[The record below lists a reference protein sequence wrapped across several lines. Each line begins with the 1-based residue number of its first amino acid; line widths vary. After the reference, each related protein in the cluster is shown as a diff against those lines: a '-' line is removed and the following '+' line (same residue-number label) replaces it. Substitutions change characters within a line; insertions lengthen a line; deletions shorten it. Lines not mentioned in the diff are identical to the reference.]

1 MRRRVGGVNMHL
13 FRGKG
18 LYLAGLIFLFP
29 QAGMAE
35 GGRTDLSGPGEAEV
49 VAGTG
54 YQHTLFDSAD
64 EKCQHCHNDLYDT
77 WKTSMHAQSWADPIF
92 QSKYQDF
99 LRLQVSKIG
108 ATGPTGEYREGTIQK
123 TAQVCIKCHAPAA
136 YYSGDY
142 SVQVTQVGD
151 VTVDPAAYTD
161 GLALENNLAPAYDP
175 AVPAIVA
182 SMSTQGKVYTVSYHI
197 GHSHNREGINCA
209 FCHSIET
216 VRMMND
222 QDGDGG
228 RYTLE
233 TPLKQGPIGP
243 IVRAAGDTLWYS
255 PSAHDPDMNAFFA
268 LIGPEKYLDVGNTP
282 KDMADFDDRKAAD
295 GRFTMKSTPTG
306 VDADSGKSY
315 YTGGPFYGP
324 FGVTAL
330 SNSREDDASDRA
342 GLVNQHFVHAVEAAD
357 GDKFTSEH
365 HFAAYGKSL
374 CLSCH
379 QRSSLMLNPES
390 NGEPGLQL
398 GDDQFLELCS
408 TWSAM
413 SDGVGDNY
421 QDSKTSPKCQRC
433 HMEPLEK
440 VTDKDGVVKD
450 AVMLHQ
456 WDQPDTLWT
465 LADEPDLTKHFLPPS
480 DGGEVGPVAE
490 GYLNNHAFMGANTK
504 DFKTVKI
511 KTGFEADVTAKLNKR
526 KKLLKVKTTLQN
538 KTGHMFPGAHP
549 IRRVLTRL
557 IVTDD
562 DGNRVPFRQA
572 KGQSRYKDITNQLA
586 LLEGNVIKEGFDTV
600 DVAYNKQADVVI
612 QGYTPDFKGKKHV
625 KSQYMDGTEVS
636 WVSPDG
642 TVTDS
647 EPVCTAYDQGECTN
661 WAIKGM
667 TTVKKITETDD
678 ADMFTRIYG
687 RETGKRAPDG
697 THVVRPG
704 FDSNIASDNRLKP
717 NEGEIYSLKYKTKK
731 VAFPLTVEYRVY
743 FLKKGAN
750 GKFPTGPDGF
760 YESSGAF
767 NDPAKKKKLAIFQVY
782 SKKMTIE

>member
-1 MRRRVGGVNMHL
+1 MHL

-18 LYLAGLIFLFP
+18 LYLAGLMFLFP
-29 QAGMAE
+29 QAGMAD

-64 EKCQHCHNDLYDT
+64 DKCQHCHNDLYDT

-161 GLALENNLAPAYDP
+161 GLALEDNLAPAYDP

-390 NGEPGLQL
+390 NGEPGLQV

-433 HMEPLEK
+433 HMEPLANKTVLHKWDNPDELF
-440 VTDKDGVVKD
+440 TAEDGV
-450 AVMLHQ
+450 
-456 WDQPDTLWT
+456 T
-465 LADEPDLTKHFLPPS
+465 EHFDPES
-480 DGGEVGPVAE
+480 GVGPVAE

-504 DFKTVKI
+504 DFGLAKI
-511 KTGFEADVTAKLNKR
+511 KSGFAAAM
-526 KKLLKVKTTLQN
+526 KVKANQRKLTVDTKLQN
-538 KTGHMFPGAHP
+538 RTAHMFPGAHP
-549 IRRVLTRL
+549 MRRVLTR
-557 IVTDD
+557 IVVTDAA
-562 DGNRVPFRQA
+562 GNRVPFESA
-572 KGQSRYKDITNQLA
+572 IGQSSFRTVTNQLA
-586 LLEGNVIKEGFDTV
+586 VLDGDSIVPGFEKVRVEYDDDRTI
-600 DVAYNKQADVVI
+600 VI
-612 QGYTPDFKGKKHV
+612 QGQTPHLDEDGETV
-625 KSQYMDGTEVS
+625 LSQAMDTASVD
-636 WVSPDG
+636 WVSPDETVGNCALEDG
-642 TVTDS
+642 TVVPKGPASDDGVTWS
-647 EPVCTAYDQGECTN
+647 
-661 WAIKGM
+661 IKGC
-667 TTVKKITETDD
+667 TTVKQIIDTDETGH
-678 ADMFTRIYG
+678 FTRIYG
-687 RETGKRAPDG
+687 RETGKRMADG
-697 THVVRPG
+697 TLVVRPG
-704 FDSNIASDNRLKP
+704 FDSNVAADNRLEP
-717 NEGEIYSLKYKTKK
+717 NEREAYKVRYDTRH
-731 VAFPLTVEYRVY
+731 VTAWPLTVTYKVY
-743 FLKKGAN
+743 YLKKGGS
-750 GKFPTGPDGF
+750 GKFPTGADGF
-760 YESSGAF
+760 LDTSL
-767 NDPAKKKKLAIFQVY
+767 PAAMLKKLAIFEVY
-782 SKKMTIE
+782 SQTETVAVGN